1 MVLYYNEHVNAYPW
15 SVGGVV
21 NVFSWV
27 IFIFK
32 FVMVPDDMAHEY
44 TFSNQGILLS
54 LVFVE

>member
-1 MVLYYNEHVNAYPW
+1 VNAYPW